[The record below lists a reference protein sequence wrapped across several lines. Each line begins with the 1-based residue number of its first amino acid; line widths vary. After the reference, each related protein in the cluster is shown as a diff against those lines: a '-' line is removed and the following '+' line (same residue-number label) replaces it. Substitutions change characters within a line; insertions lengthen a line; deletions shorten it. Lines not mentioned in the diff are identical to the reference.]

1 MKWLSIIAL
10 VFVGC
15 ALTCVSAQSTASSSQ
30 EEKAGHSAHA
40 SNLAMGQWRFVSVAG
55 TAVRAVGRK
64 QPYLKFEESKNS
76 VTGYTGCNRLSG
88 RYTADE
94 SALMFQQVVS
104 TRMACIGDS
113 LRTAGARGTELCNR
127 IQDSRSRAASTG
139 FRRNVGYPDPSTP
152 GTDYSKETCRRIVRG
167 FLLTHRCRLPH
178 LSTILTRRYRLL
190 PHRIDQRARPARDSR
205 LLVPQCA

>member
-1 MKWLSIIAL
+1 MKWLSMIAL

-88 RYTADE
+88 KYMADE
-94 SALMFQQVVS
+94 SALTFQQVVS

-113 LRTAGARGTELCNR
+113 YEQQVLEVLNSATGYKIVDHELHLLGPDGTL
-127 IQDSRSRAASTG
+127 A
-139 FRRNVGYPDPSTP
+139 
-152 GTDYSKETCRRIVRG
+152 
-167 FLLTHRCRLPH
+167 
-178 LSTILTRRYRLL
+178 ILTR
-190 PHRIDQRARPARDSR
+190 PHQEQTTQKKPAEE
-205 LLVPQCA
+205 